1 MTTVIGAILVL
12 LGFGFFVRGLGGVF
26 GILAAPAKDRSGL
39 DPITK
44 FIEAVTDLVEAL
56 TKAPKWLSATVI
68 GILLVLLG
76 AWIGGWLPPLPI

>member
-1 MTTVIGAILVL
+1 MTTIIGAILVL
-12 LGFGFFVRGLGGVF
+12 LGFGFIVRGLGGVF
-26 GILAAPAKDRSGL
+26 GILVAPAKDRSGL
-39 DPITK
+39 DPLTK

-76 AWIGGWLPPLPI
+76 AWIGGWLPPLF